1 MGRMRTV
8 APALVAV
15 VSVLIAG
22 CGSSGSASSSST
34 HVAPATKTVTHTV
47 TAHHASKPGAEITG
61 SFTSRPTSSSPTSGS
76 ATSGSP
82 APPVHTT
89 PSALSI
95 CRAAGVKITY
105 LGGQGATGHGLLG
118 FAMQN
123 AGSASCSTVGYPGIQ
138 FVSGRGAALPTRD
151 IRTTTDFF
159 GTTKLARLMV
169 APGQSASFRLG
180 VSHGAAT
187 KQACVTAGSV
197 QVIVPN
203 DTSTT
208 RIAIPGGVYECGG
221 AVTVSPMQPGDS
233 AYQ

>member
-1 MGRMRTV
+1 MSRLRSRT
-8 APALVAV
+8 APALAAV
-15 VSVLIAG
+15 VAVLIAG
-22 CGSSGSASSSST
+22 CGSSGLGKSSST
-34 HVAPATKTVTHTV
+34 HAASATKTVTHTV
-47 TAHHASKPGAEITG
+47 TSDHQTKSGAETTASG
-61 SFTSRPTSSSPTSGS
+61 TTTSTSQSPTPSVRTTS
-76 ATSGSP
+76 AG
-82 APPVHTT
+82 
-89 PSALSI
+89 LSI

-123 AGSASCSTVGYPGIQ
+123 TSSAPCTTLGYPGIQ
-138 FVSGRGAALPTRD
+138 FESKRGTALPTRD

-159 GTTKLARLMV
+159 GTTKLARLTV

-187 KQACVTAGSV
+187 TQACVTAGYV
-197 QVIVPN
+197 QVIPPN
-203 DTSTT
+203 DTSTV

-233 AYQ
+233 AYH